1 MLLRRAIHA
10 QGLRYRLHAKQLPG
24 KPDLIFARFRAVIFV
39 HGCYWHGHDCELFRI
54 PATRAAFWEKK
65 ITGNRERDNRVLAL
79 LHQMGWRTLVVWEC
93 AFRGKHRSTPERVS
107 TEAIRWLH
115 SDAQQGEL
123 RGVAACP

>member
-10 QGLRYRLHAKQLPG
+10 QGLRYRLHVKQLPG
-24 KPDLIFARFRAVIFV
+24 KPDLIFPRFRAVIFV

-79 LHQMGWRTLVVWEC
+79 LRQMGWRTLVVWEC
-93 AFRGKHRSTPERVS
+93 AFRGKHRSTPELVA
-107 TEAIRWLH
+107 TEAICWLH
-115 SDAQQGEL
+115 SDRQQGEL